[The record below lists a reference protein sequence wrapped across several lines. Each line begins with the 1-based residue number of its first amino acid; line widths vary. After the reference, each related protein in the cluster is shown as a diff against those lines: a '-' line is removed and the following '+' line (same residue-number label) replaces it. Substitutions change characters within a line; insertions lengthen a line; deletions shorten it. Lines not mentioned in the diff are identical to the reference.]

1 MKHTF
6 EGASLLVLL
15 DTAKELYGLLII
27 LKVVFG
33 VLVTDIHGEYLVD

>member
-15 DTAKELYGLLII
+15 DTAKELYELLII
-27 LKVVFG
+27 LKVVSYYFESC
-33 VLVTDIHGEYLVD
+33 LLLF